1 MKHIVKTIAIAFM
14 AGTILMAGTATA
26 GNSKPLPFST
36 YRINSAAEASFNLKV
51 NKLMNTESV
60 QVTIEKIGG
69 KRLVVS
75 LIGPDGS
82 TLGQFTTQKK
92 PGVIEVSYNFY
103 GAEEGTYTLQASDGK
118 EKKSKKIVL
127 SRSKAQVV
135 TDMVIE

>member
-36 YRINSAAEASFNLKV
+36 YRISSTAEESFNLKV
-51 NKLMNTESV
+51 NKLKNTESV
-60 QVTIEKIGG
+60 QVTIEKMGG
-69 KRLVVS
+69 KRLIVS

-82 TLGQFTTQKK
+82 ILGQFSTQKK

-118 EKKSKKIVL
+118 QKKSKKIVL
-127 SRSKAQVV
+127 SRSTAQVV

>member
-1 MKHIVKTIAIAFM
+1 MKRFVKSIAIAFIS
-14 AGTILMAGTATA
+14 GTILMAGTATA
-26 GNSKPLPFST
+26 GNSKPLPFSK
-36 YRINSAAEASFNLKV
+36 YRMFSTAEESFNLKV
-51 NKLMNTESV
+51 NKLKNTESV
-60 QVTIEKIGG
+60 QVTIEKMGG

-92 PGVIEVSYNFY
+92 PGIVEVSYNFY

-118 EKKSKKIVL
+118 QKKSKKIVL
-127 SRSKAQVV
+127 SRSKAEVV